1 MMHRLNK
8 KTQTSLCR
16 KVGLTYEQMQ
26 NMNAEEI
33 DAFIEKRLGKKLTPS
48 FSMKNIVNRG
58 SVYLFFKRLMPI
70 SYVDQRLARI

>member
-8 KTQTSLCR
+8 KTQTSLYH

-26 NMNAEEI
+26 KMNAEEI

-48 FSMKNIVNRG
+48 FSRKNIVNRG
-58 SVYLFFKRLMPI
+58 SVYLFFKRLMSM
-70 SYVDQRLARI
+70 SYVDKRLAKI